1 MHNSQLRNI
10 RTTKKK
16 NQGNVT
22 PSKGHNSSIT
32 EFKNIEKVEMPNK
45 EYKNLVLKMV
55 NKLKE
60 DSNKQ
65 MNEI

>member
-1 MHNSQLRNI
+1 
-10 RTTKKK
+10 
-16 NQGNVT
+16 VT